1 MKLSAPVFVLKQQAK
16 ALSRTE
22 NIPLYQALNRIANG
36 EGFSAWSLLSAKL
49 TSEKPAVALLAQLYP
64 GNLVLLA
71 ARPRQGKT
79 LLGLTLAAQIMRQGN
94 HAAFFTLEFTRS
106 DVSNCFKVIGEDM
119 SEFVDKFLFDGSDEI
134 CADYIVARLASA
146 PANTLVV
153 VDYLQLLDQKRK
165 NPDLSCQVQ
174 QLRKFARERQLIILC
189 LSQIDR
195 RYDPSE
201 RPIPGMADVRLPN
214 PVDLGLF
221 DQTCFLNQGKIQV
234 ESAS

>member
-22 NIPLYQALNRIANG
+22 NIPLFQALNRIANR

-49 TSEKPAVALLAQLYP
+49 KSEKPAATLLAQLYP
-64 GNLVLLA
+64 GNMVLLA

-79 LLGLTLAAQIMRQGN
+79 LLGLTLAAQTMRQGN
-94 HAAFFTLEFTRS
+94 HAAFFTLEFTHS
-106 DVSNCFKVIGEDM
+106 DVSNCFRIIGEDM
-119 SEFVDKFLFDGSDEI
+119 SEFADKFLFDGSDEI
-134 CADYIVARLASA
+134 RADYIVARLASA
-146 PANTLVV
+146 PVNTLVV
-153 VDYLQLLDQKRK
+153 VDYLQLLDQKRE
-165 NPDLSCQVQ
+165 NPDLSYQVQ
-174 QLRKFARERQLIILC
+174 QLRQFARERQVVILC

-201 RPIPGMADVRLPN
+201 QQFPGLPDVRLPN

-221 DQTCFLNQGKIQV
+221 DRTCFLNQGEMQV
-234 ESAS
+234 DSSP